1 MKSISFFRVFTKREK
16 YVEVLVSVPPETLLP
31 LDGFCTSGTNFVCLL
46 DLPLLKATPAEFQKA
61 EEISMN
67 KSE

>member
-1 MKSISFFRVFTKREK
+1 
-16 YVEVLVSVPPETLLP
+16 VPPETLLP